1 MLLYR
6 VNDDNIS
13 YENSDNYSFM
23 MNLIMKDYANYFK
36 ASEYLQTKYEIC
48 LQAIYSCLSQVNNYK
63 SKSTGYDELSRFL
76 NVVNKKSGI
85 DMRIVS
91 KDKLYVKQRCK
102 RRLVYY

>member
-1 MLLYR
+1 MLIQKI
-6 VNDDNIS
+6 DEIS
-13 YENSDNYSFM
+13 MDKSNNYSYM
-23 MNLIMKDYANYFK
+23 MNLIMQDYSNYFK
-36 ASEYLQTKYEIC
+36 ASEYLQTRYDVC
-48 LQAIYSCLSQVNNYK
+48 LQAIYTCLSQVNNYK
-63 SKSTGYDELSRFL
+63 SKSTGIDELSKFL